1 MLRQR
6 DFFSGGPVHLDGSKD
21 LEWYGADGHPMTMD
35 RWGDARVRT
44 LQMLLDGAHHGHQ
57 SLLVVFHGDAHEGT
71 VTLPRP
77 PGLTAYELLWDSAW
91 DRPPAQAA
99 WVSPDEPAVLLPA
112 SMRIYRAVDPT

>member
-1 MLRQR
+1 M
-6 DFFSGGPVHLDGSKD
+6 V
-21 LEWYGADGHPMTMD
+21 
-35 RWGDARVRT
+35 RWGDARVRA